1 VDRDMRLLSLIFLM
15 STCGHIEVV
24 GTRAVPTLKPTSPA
38 PSFLLTPPTPEPSPD
53 PTPEPTSLPSPA
65 PSNASLV
72 PSASPTLEA
81 SSSVPSC
88 QPSPE
93 PSSPP
98 SLAPSR
104 NPSPQPSCLPSP
116 EPSSPPPSPQP
127 SCLPS
132 IEPSSDSNI
141 LTKIRSTLSFTVE
154 GITLAQAESDAFLAV
169 ISIAIS
175 DAATPKLDS
184 TYISAV
190 AASASSS
197 FSPFS
202 SFAFAFAFVP
212 AQVPSGVAAVYFHA
226 TIIVPPDI
234 FHSVLTISQA
244 SLNSALQA
252 ILALNP
258 VPGLSPGGVS
268 VTEASIKSEASN
280 AEPGS
285 TAPSFPLGS
294 VVAAVVLSVVGG
306 VLLVAL
312 GHRCCSAPRVTSA
325 TTFKAREEEEE
336 QAEEQTGLKEG

>member
-1 VDRDMRLLSLIFLM
+1 MGKVLGTHGGRHNQEKELVRRRQTLEGRAELSAARRRSGVDRDMRALSLIFLM
-15 STCGHIEVV
+15 STCGLIEVV

-38 PSFLLTPPTPEPSPD
+38 PSFFLTPPTPEPSPD

-98 SLAPSR
+98 
-104 NPSPQPSCLPSP
+104 PSPQPSC
-116 EPSSPPPSPQP
+116 Q
-127 SCLPS
+127 PS

-184 TYISAV
+184 TYISDV

-202 SFAFAFAFVP
+202 SFAFAFVP
-212 AQVPSGVAAVYFHA
+212 AQVP
-226 TIIVPPDI
+226 
-234 FHSVLTISQA
+234 
-244 SLNSALQA
+244 
-252 ILALNP
+252 
-258 VPGLSPGGVS
+258 
-268 VTEASIKSEASN
+268 
-280 AEPGS
+280 
-285 TAPSFPLGS
+285 
-294 VVAAVVLSVVGG
+294 
-306 VLLVAL
+306 
-312 GHRCCSAPRVTSA
+312 
-325 TTFKAREEEEE
+325 
-336 QAEEQTGLKEG
+336 